1 MNITRYDGNGNELRP
16 GLRSRHRH
24 NSENLKLEI
33 YTVLDAVEPD
43 SWHAEVTIFNEV
55 VINVPGPFPNDIA
68 ALAAAEAALQ
78 QRAVEIFREPR

>member
-24 NSENLKLEI
+24 NSENPKFEI

-43 SWHAEVTIFNEV
+43 SWRAEVTLFDEV
-55 VINVPGPFPNDIA
+55 IINVPGPYPDDIA
-68 ALAAAEAALQ
+68 ALAAAEAALR
-78 QRAVEIFREPR
+78 QRVIEVLREPR